1 MSKRR
6 IYIDC
11 SATVYS
17 GANTGIQR
25 VVRNVVKW
33 SSQLK
38 NSDELEIIPVV
49 VLFSNVFYI
58 KPEFVQINKSKLIS
72 FGSQAKLTVES
83 TRVKIRNKLS
93 KYRYFG
99 WMFVSFFEFW
109 DRLLRFAY
117 KILKYSRVLSF
128 VVLSGSHRY
137 RPKRDDTF
145 LFLDS
150 FWLLD
155 LPSLFARSLQ
165 ECGSIQTVIYDIIP
179 LRHPEIVEIVGC
191 RNFSRSFHFLMNK
204 VNKILTISK
213 SVATDVKS
221 YLLSQKYSLDGI
233 EIKHFYLGADFKKKS
248 GSEIHPSIELKNMF
262 KDDGSSVWL
271 MVGTIEPRKNHITV
285 IEAFDKLWKQG
296 IKLKLVIV
304 GRIGWKCEE
313 TLDRI
318 QNNPMFGKSLIYLK
332 DCADEDLQYCYQ
344 NASGLIFASISEG
357 FGLPLVEAIYF
368 NVPVVCSDIPV
379 FREVGGDYPCYFN
392 PLSAN
397 DLAEKIQKFPLKVS
411 VENKNNLQI
420 LTWQESTSQLFDQVI
435 L

>member
-1 MSKRR
+1 MSKKR
-6 IYIDC
+6 IFIDC

-33 SSQLK
+33 SSELK
-38 NSDELEIIPVV
+38 GSSELEIIPVV
-49 VLFSNVFYI
+49 VLFGYIFYI

-117 KILKYSRVLSF
+117 KILKYSRVSSF
-128 VVLSGSHRY
+128 VVLSGSHNY
-137 RPKRDDTF
+137 YPKENDTF

-155 LPSLFARSLQ
+155 LPSLFSRSLQ
-165 ECGSIQTVIYDIIP
+165 RCGSIQTVIYDIIP
-179 LRHPEIVEIVGC
+179 LRHPEIVEVVGC
-191 RNFSRSFHFLMNK
+191 RAFAKSFHFLMTK
-204 VNKILTISK
+204 VNKVLTISK
-213 SVATDVKS
+213 SVAADVKS
-221 YLLSQKYSLDGI
+221 YLLSQKYNLDSI

-248 GSEIHPSIELKNMF
+248 TAEIRPSVELEKLF
-262 KDDGSSVWL
+262 KQDGSSVWL

-296 IKLKLVIV
+296 MNIKLVIV

-318 QNNPMFGKSLIYLK
+318 QNNPMYGKSLVYLK

-357 FGLPLVEAIYF
+357 FGLPLVEAMYF

-379 FREVGGDYPCYFN
+379 FKEVGGDYPCYFN
-392 PLSAN
+392 PLDAN
-397 DLAEKIQKFPLKVS
+397 DLTSKIQKFPTKMNS
-411 VENKNNLQI
+411 ENKNNLQI
-420 LTWQESTSQLFDQVI
+420 LTWQECTNQLFDQVV